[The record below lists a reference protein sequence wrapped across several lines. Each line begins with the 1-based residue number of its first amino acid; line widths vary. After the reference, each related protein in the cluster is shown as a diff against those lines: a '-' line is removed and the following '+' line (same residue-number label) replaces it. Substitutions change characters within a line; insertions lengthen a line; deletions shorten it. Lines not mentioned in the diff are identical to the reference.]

1 MNAQE
6 RPTIQQLRNA
16 YDAEMK
22 NILTNKRVL
31 ANILVGCTDE
41 FAHCDVEDVIAM
53 SFNTTPT
60 YGNTSVEEDTSTAEL
75 AAKLTGGEHATLTEG
90 KVVYDTRF
98 EVCVPNT
105 NTPIELIV
113 NVEGQRN
120 SNLQYFLTRR
130 GIYYAAR
137 LVTSQKGTVFKND
150 DYNAIKKVYS
160 IWICTHPPEKARG
173 TSQRF
178 VISKEDFIG
187 EYDVDPMQYDLMTVV
202 LIWIGDSTDP
212 NYYNKLMKMLSL
224 FFRAEVPI
232 EQSSLMLHTDYGFPP
247 DVLSKEAHMKSWALD
262 IENEGF
268 QRGIK
273 QGRGEGLEL
282 GIVQGLARTIK
293 RMMAKMGSSLEDTM
307 AYLQL
312 TDDEKISVRACFNS

>member
-60 YGNTSVEEDTSTAEL
+60 YGNTSVEEATSTAEL

-187 EYDVDPMQYDLMTVV
+187 EYDVDPIQYDLMTVV
-202 LIWIGDSTDP
+202 LIWVGDSTDP
-212 NYYNKLMKMLSL
+212 NYNNKLMKMLSL

>member
-1 MNAQE
+1 M
-6 RPTIQQLRNA
+6 
-16 YDAEMK
+16 
-22 NILTNKRVL
+22 
-31 ANILVGCTDE
+31 
-41 FAHCDVEDVIAM
+41 
-53 SFNTTPT
+53 
-60 YGNTSVEEDTSTAEL
+60 
-75 AAKLTGGEHATLTEG
+75 
-90 KVVYDTRF
+90 
-98 EVCVPNT
+98 
-105 NTPIELIV
+105 
-113 NVEGQRN
+113 
-120 SNLQYFLTRR
+120 
-130 GIYYAAR
+130 
-137 LVTSQKGTVFKND
+137 QKGTVFKND

-187 EYDVDPMQYDLMTVV
+187 EYDVDPIQYDLMTVV
-202 LIWIGDSTDP
+202 LIWVGDSTDP

>member
-98 EVCVPNT
+98 EVCVPP
-105 NTPIELIV
+105 TP
-113 NVEGQRN
+113 
-120 SNLQYFLTRR
+120 SN
-130 GIYYAAR
+130 
-137 LVTSQKGTVFKND
+137 
-150 DYNAIKKVYS
+150 
-160 IWICTHPPEKARG
+160 
-173 TSQRF
+173 
-178 VISKEDFIG
+178 
-187 EYDVDPMQYDLMTVV
+187 
-202 LIWIGDSTDP
+202 
-212 NYYNKLMKMLSL
+212 
-224 FFRAEVPI
+224 
-232 EQSSLMLHTDYGFPP
+232 SSLMSRGSETLIFSTFSRGAASTMRHDSSHRKRERSSKTTTITQSKKSTPFGFAPIRP
-247 DVLSKEAHMKSWALD
+247 KKLVERANDSSSAKKTLS
-262 IENEGF
+262 ENTTS
-268 QRGIK
+268 IPYN
-273 QGRGEGLEL
+273 
-282 GIVQGLARTIK
+282 TI
-293 RMMAKMGSSLEDTM
+293 S
-307 AYLQL
+307 
-312 TDDEKISVRACFNS
+312 

>member
-6 RPTIQQLRNA
+6 RPTIQQLRND

-41 FAHCDVEDVIAM
+41 FAHFDVEDVIAM

-90 KVVYDTRF
+90 KVVCDTRF
-98 EVCVPNT
+98 EVCLPNT
-105 NTPIELIV
+105 APPIELIV

-187 EYDVDPMQYDLMTVV
+187 EYDVDPIQYDLMTVV
-202 LIWIGDSTDP
+202 LIWVGDSTDP
-212 NYYNKLMKMLSL
+212 NYNNKLMKMLSL

>member
-41 FAHCDVEDVIAM
+41 FAHFDVEDVIAM

-137 LVTSQKGTVFKND
+137 LVTSQKGAVFKND

-160 IWICTHPPEKARG
+160 I
-173 TSQRF
+173 
-178 VISKEDFIG
+178 
-187 EYDVDPMQYDLMTVV
+187 
-202 LIWIGDSTDP
+202 
-212 NYYNKLMKMLSL
+212 
-224 FFRAEVPI
+224 
-232 EQSSLMLHTDYGFPP
+232 
-247 DVLSKEAHMKSWALD
+247 
-262 IENEGF
+262 
-268 QRGIK
+268 
-273 QGRGEGLEL
+273 
-282 GIVQGLARTIK
+282 
-293 RMMAKMGSSLEDTM
+293 
-307 AYLQL
+307 
-312 TDDEKISVRACFNS
+312 

>member
-105 NTPIELIV
+105 APPIELIV

-150 DYNAIKKVYS
+150 DYNAIKKSTPFGFAPIRPKKLVERANDSSSAKKTLSENTTS
-160 IWICTHPPEKARG
+160 IPYNT
-173 TSQRF
+173 
-178 VISKEDFIG
+178 IS
-187 EYDVDPMQYDLMTVV
+187 
-202 LIWIGDSTDP
+202 
-212 NYYNKLMKMLSL
+212 
-224 FFRAEVPI
+224 
-232 EQSSLMLHTDYGFPP
+232 
-247 DVLSKEAHMKSWALD
+247 
-262 IENEGF
+262 
-268 QRGIK
+268 
-273 QGRGEGLEL
+273 
-282 GIVQGLARTIK
+282 
-293 RMMAKMGSSLEDTM
+293 
-307 AYLQL
+307 
-312 TDDEKISVRACFNS
+312 

>member
-105 NTPIELIV
+105 TPP
-113 NVEGQRN
+113 
-120 SNLQYFLTRR
+120 SN
-130 GIYYAAR
+130 
-137 LVTSQKGTVFKND
+137 
-150 DYNAIKKVYS
+150 
-160 IWICTHPPEKARG
+160 
-173 TSQRF
+173 
-178 VISKEDFIG
+178 
-187 EYDVDPMQYDLMTVV
+187 
-202 LIWIGDSTDP
+202 
-212 NYYNKLMKMLSL
+212 
-224 FFRAEVPI
+224 
-232 EQSSLMLHTDYGFPP
+232 SSLMSRGSETLIFSTFSRGAASTMRHDSSHRKRERSSKTTTITQSKKSTPFEFAPIRPKKLVERANDSSSAKKT
-247 DVLSKEAHMKSWALD
+247 LS
-262 IENEGF
+262 ENTTS
-268 QRGIK
+268 IPYN
-273 QGRGEGLEL
+273 
-282 GIVQGLARTIK
+282 TI
-293 RMMAKMGSSLEDTM
+293 S
-307 AYLQL
+307 
-312 TDDEKISVRACFNS
+312 

>member
-41 FAHCDVEDVIAM
+41 FAHCVVEDVIAM

-120 SNLQYFLTRR
+120 SNLCGTTRHIAKGNGLQKR
-130 GIYYAAR
+130 R
-137 LVTSQKGTVFKND
+137 L
-150 DYNAIKKVYS
+150 
-160 IWICTHPPEKARG
+160 
-173 TSQRF
+173 
-178 VISKEDFIG
+178 
-187 EYDVDPMQYDLMTVV
+187 
-202 LIWIGDSTDP
+202 
-212 NYYNKLMKMLSL
+212 
-224 FFRAEVPI
+224 
-232 EQSSLMLHTDYGFPP
+232 
-247 DVLSKEAHMKSWALD
+247 
-262 IENEGF
+262 
-268 QRGIK
+268 
-273 QGRGEGLEL
+273 
-282 GIVQGLARTIK
+282 
-293 RMMAKMGSSLEDTM
+293 
-307 AYLQL
+307 
-312 TDDEKISVRACFNS
+312 

>member
-41 FAHCDVEDVIAM
+41 FAHFDVEDVIAM

-187 EYDVDPMQYDLMTVV
+187 EYDVDPIQYDLMTVV

>member
-1 MNAQE
+1 M
-6 RPTIQQLRNA
+6 
-16 YDAEMK
+16 
-22 NILTNKRVL
+22 
-31 ANILVGCTDE
+31 
-41 FAHCDVEDVIAM
+41 
-53 SFNTTPT
+53 
-60 YGNTSVEEDTSTAEL
+60 
-75 AAKLTGGEHATLTEG
+75 
-90 KVVYDTRF
+90 
-98 EVCVPNT
+98 
-105 NTPIELIV
+105 
-113 NVEGQRN
+113 
-120 SNLQYFLTRR
+120 
-130 GIYYAAR
+130 
-137 LVTSQKGTVFKND
+137 
-150 DYNAIKKVYS
+150 
-160 IWICTHPPEKARG
+160 CTHPPEKARG

-187 EYDVDPMQYDLMTVV
+187 EYDVDPIQYDLMTVV
-202 LIWIGDSTDP
+202 LIWVGDSTDP
-212 NYYNKLMKMLSL
+212 NYNNKLMKMLSL

>member
-105 NTPIELIV
+105 NTTIELIV

-187 EYDVDPMQYDLMTVV
+187 EYDVDPIQYDLMTVV
-202 LIWIGDSTDP
+202 LIWVGDSTDP
-212 NYYNKLMKMLSL
+212 NYNNKLMKMLSL

>member
-41 FAHCDVEDVIAM
+41 FTHCDVEDVIAM

-105 NTPIELIV
+105 NTP
-113 NVEGQRN
+113 
-120 SNLQYFLTRR
+120 SN
-130 GIYYAAR
+130 
-137 LVTSQKGTVFKND
+137 
-150 DYNAIKKVYS
+150 
-160 IWICTHPPEKARG
+160 
-173 TSQRF
+173 
-178 VISKEDFIG
+178 
-187 EYDVDPMQYDLMTVV
+187 
-202 LIWIGDSTDP
+202 
-212 NYYNKLMKMLSL
+212 
-224 FFRAEVPI
+224 
-232 EQSSLMLHTDYGFPP
+232 SSLMSRGSETLIFSTFSRGAASTMRHDSSHRKRERSSKTTTITQSKKSTPFEFAPIRPKKLVERANDSSSAKKT
-247 DVLSKEAHMKSWALD
+247 LS
-262 IENEGF
+262 ENTTS
-268 QRGIK
+268 IPYN
-273 QGRGEGLEL
+273 
-282 GIVQGLARTIK
+282 TI
-293 RMMAKMGSSLEDTM
+293 S
-307 AYLQL
+307 
-312 TDDEKISVRACFNS
+312 

>member
-22 NILTNKRVL
+22 NILTNTRVL

-41 FAHCDVEDVIAM
+41 FAHCDVEDVLAM
-53 SFNTTPT
+53 SFTTTPT

-150 DYNAIKKVYS
+150 DYNAIKKIYS

-178 VISKEDFIG
+178 VVSKEDFIG
-187 EYDVDPMQYDLMTVV
+187 EYDVDPIQYDLMTVV